1 MIIVVIGEL
10 CPNNILNI
18 DLVRELSD
26 EERRQNILRH
36 DSPEEILII
45 IVHRL
50 KIN

>member
-26 EERRQNILRH
+26 EERRQIFFVMIPR
-36 DSPEEILII
+36 
-45 IVHRL
+45 
-50 KIN
+50 KKY